1 MKMIKETCVR
11 IVNYVNSMNGAA
23 NVVEAGVIKTVTRI
37 VNLERSLQFM
47 KVIQIKSLTMVI
59 LRE

>member
-1 MKMIKETCVR
+1 MIKETYVR
-11 IVNYVNSMNGAA
+11 IVNYVNSMNVVA

>member
-11 IVNYVNSMNGAA
+11 IVNYVNSTNGVA
-23 NVVEAGVIKTVTRI
+23 NVVEAWVIKTVTRI